1 MDASITLD
9 GSCRIEDLGVIRAE
23 GPDAAAFLQGQ
34 LTNDVLNLPES
45 RARLAGFCSAK
56 GRLQATF
63 IVWRSGATTF
73 YLVCSTSL
81 LAATMKR
88 LSMFVMRAKCKLV
101 DASAEIEL
109 HGQVGRSATTTLA
122 DAAVWDKRELAAGS
136 VVRLPDVDGLP
147 RALVALP
154 AGSGDGFEG
163 HPALSV
169 DAWRW
174 LDVRSG
180 ICTIEAATVD
190 LFVPQML
197 NFELVGGVDFQKGC
211 YPGQEVVAR
220 SQYRGTT
227 KRRTFLFDCDALPS
241 PGEDVFA
248 SGNDAGEPV
257 GIVVNAARR
266 PDSTGASALI
276 EVRLGALDAS
286 SLHLASPG
294 GSDLRRVALPYPV
307 VLEADAAP

>member
-1 MDASITLD
+1 MNASITLD

-34 LTNDVLNLPES
+34 LTNDVLKLTES

-63 IVWRSGATTF
+63 VIWRGGSETI
-73 YLVCSTSL
+73 YLACPTSL

-88 LSMFVMRAKCKLV
+88 LSMFVMRARCKLI

-109 HGQVGRSATTTLA
+109 YGQVGRSAAAALA
-122 DAAVWDKRELAAGS
+122 DAAVWDKRELAAGT
-136 VVRLPDVDGLP
+136 VVRLPDAEKLP
-147 RALVALP
+147 RVLVAVP
-154 AGSGDGFEG
+154 AGSGDAFHVE
-163 HPALSV
+163 PALPV

-180 ICTIEAATVD
+180 IVTIEAATVD
-190 LFVPQML
+190 RFVPQMI
-197 NFELVGGVDFQKGC
+197 NFEIVGGVDFQKGC

-227 KRRTFLFDCDALPS
+227 KRRTFLFDCDELPAL
-241 PGEDVFA
+241 GADVFA
-248 SGNDAGEPV
+248 CGDGAAEPV

-266 PDSTGASALI
+266 PGASGASALI

-286 SLHLASPG
+286 SLHLASHLGPA
-294 GSDLRRVALPYPV
+294 LRRVELPYPV
-307 VLEADAAP
+307 VLEAEAAP